1 MSLITGT
8 PSKKH
13 WSTSTVS
20 WNNHLTRASE
30 EGPFPRLVPY
40 EDLKYA
46 QVCKQRENGRVVA
59 VVRRIVFGNPI
70 EVLRV
75 LCPDGGKINTS
86 YVERFNLTIRNSL
99 ARFIRKGMNY
109 SKNLEMHT
117 NALDFIQAWYNLVKP
132 HKSLRQKTN
141 QPNKKWTNRTP
152 TMAQGLTDHIWTL
165 RELLTYRIPIQ

>member
-1 MSLITGT
+1 M
-8 PSKKH
+8 
-13 WSTSTVS
+13 
-20 WNNHLTRASE
+20 
-30 EGPFPRLVPY
+30 
-40 EDLKYA
+40 
-46 QVCKQRENGRVVA
+46 VA